1 MFALNE
7 VKLLGNIGSELE
19 LKYIPSGD
27 AVLNFSLAT
36 NESYKN
42 KDGKQVDKTEWHRLV
57 GWRTTAEL
65 IAKLAHK
72 GSKMFVSGKLQTRK
86 WDDKKGVTHYTT
98 EILIRD
104 FIMCDPLNSND
115 QSSYVEDKDD
125 SDYPFPTDD

>member
-7 VKLLGNIGSELE
+7 VKLLGNVGSELE

-42 KDGKQVDKTEWHRLV
+42 KDGKRVDKTEWHRV
-57 GWRTTAEL
+57 VAWRTTAEL

-72 GSKMFVSGKLQTRK
+72 GSKMFISGKLQTRK
-86 WDDKKGVTHYTT
+86 WDDNKNVTHYTT

-104 FIMCDPLNSND
+104 FIMCDPSNGNG
-115 QSSYVEDKDD
+115 QSSHAEDKDD